1 MVFCNF
7 LLKRG
12 LRFLKGFDSCS
23 YTVTLH
29 TCMPRGVRILRP
41 YKRLMGMWRWIG
53 SHFREWIDYNGVVHF
68 RIFGVR
74 QFFIFMVS
82 KCTRMFVLQ
91 MKSKVFFIHY
101 PKNGSINKN
110 RKWLSWD
117 RENYNWCVGWDL
129 PCSIKDIPIKC
140 LLDNVTASDQGVS
153 GNGPWVSVQR
163 SLGRVGEKSQD
174 PLRETKI
181 APLALDYESART
193 HLDTIKRQ
201 CLASINQSIN
211 QSIVYLP
218 M

>member
-1 MVFCNF
+1 M
-7 LLKRG
+7 
-12 LRFLKGFDSCS
+12 
-23 YTVTLH
+23 
-29 TCMPRGVRILRP
+29 
-41 YKRLMGMWRWIG
+41 G
-53 SHFREWIDYNGVVHF
+53 SH
-68 RIFGVR
+68 IFGFLGVR
-74 QFFIFMVS
+74 QFFTFTVS
-82 KCTRMFVLQ
+82 KRTRMFVLQ

-140 LLDNVTASDQGVS
+140 LLDDVTASDQGVS
-153 GNGPWVSVQR
+153 GNGPWVLVQR

-211 QSIVYLP
+211 FIYPRNV
-218 M
+218 